1 MEKKQDAFC
10 SLVEELLPL
19 YQEHSVGED
28 TEQIIKE
35 HLENCSS
42 CQEKNRVIAKVYQRE
57 KNREAKN
64 VPLSVQEQEERGK
77 FRLLSKRL
85 KKRKVRNICIGIVAF
100 ISLFLIYQMS
110 FLTVYMD
117 GDSMSPTIQDRDNCL
132 ISRVSYLMHAPKR
145 DDIVLFWLELEGEK
159 TPDIY
164 RIVGVPGDE
173 IEIADGHLW
182 VNGEINQ
189 RYEGIRATEL
199 DGKNGADYQITV
211 PEDQYFFLGDH
222 HEISYDSRY
231 LGCVDRNEII
241 GKYILTSKVPQL
253 GVSYAVD
260 HASDSVE

>member
-19 YQEHSVGED
+19 YQEHSIGED
-28 TEQIIKE
+28 TERIIKE
-35 HLENCSS
+35 HLEDCPS
-42 CQEKNRVIAKVYQRE
+42 CQEKNRMIAKVCQRE
-57 KNREAKN
+57 KNREAKK

-77 FRLLSKRL
+77 FRVLSKKL

-100 ISLFLIYQMS
+100 ISLFLIYEMS
-110 FLTVYMD
+110 FYTTYMD
-117 GDSMSPTIQDRDNCL
+117 GDSMSPTIQDGDYCL

-145 DDIVLFWLELEGEK
+145 GDIVLFWLELESGGEK
-159 TPDIY
+159 MPDMY

-189 RYEGIRATEL
+189 RYEGISATEL
-199 DGKNGADYQITV
+199 HGKNGADYRITV

-231 LGCVDRNEII
+231 VGCVDRKDII
-241 GKYILTSKVPQL
+241 GKFLTAKVPHL
-253 GVSYAVD
+253 GISSA
-260 HASDSVE
+260 ASGARE

>member
-1 MEKKQDAFC
+1 MEKKKDAFC

-19 YQEHSVGED
+19 YQEHSIGED

-35 HLENCSS
+35 HLEDCSS
-42 CQEKNRVIAKVYQRE
+42 CQEKNRIIAKVYQQE
-57 KNREAKN
+57 KNREAKS

-77 FRLLSKRL
+77 FRVLSKKL

-110 FLTVYMD
+110 FFTTLMD
-117 GDSMSPTIQDRDNCL
+117 GDSMSPTVQDGDYCL

-145 DDIVLFWLELEGEK
+145 GDIVLFWLEFEGEK
-159 TPDIY
+159 MPDIY

-189 RYEGIRATEL
+189 RYEGISATEL
-199 DGKNGADYQITV
+199 DGKNGADYRITV

-231 LGCVDRNEII
+231 VGCVDRNDIV
-241 GKYILTSKVPQL
+241 GKYILTTKFPHL
-253 GVSYAVD
+253 GVSYATDYV
-260 HASDSVE
+260 SDSVE

>member
-19 YQEHSVGED
+19 YQEHSIGED

-35 HLENCSS
+35 HLENCPS
-42 CQEKNRVIAKVYQRE
+42 CQEKNRIIAKVYQQE
-57 KNREAKN
+57 KNRETKS

-77 FRLLSKRL
+77 FRVLSKKL

-110 FLTVYMD
+110 FYTTYMD
-117 GDSMSPTIQDRDNCL
+117 GDSMSPTIQDRDYCL
-132 ISRVSYLMHAPKR
+132 ISRVSYLMHAPER
-145 DDIVLFWLELEGEK
+145 GDIVLFWMEIGGEK
-159 TPDIY
+159 APDIY

-173 IEIADGHLW
+173 IEIADGHLL

-189 RYEGIRATEL
+189 RYEGISATEL
-199 DGKNGADYQITV
+199 DGKNGRDYRITV

-231 LGCVDRNEII
+231 VGCVNRKDII
-241 GKYILTSKVPQL
+241 GKYILTSKLPSL
-253 GVSYAVD
+253 GVSY
-260 HASDSVE
+260 SSSSVTETTE